1 MKTKK
6 PDRSVAQMAVLK
18 DIRGLLSITREQ
30 APPVET
36 SPKTELDIQAEK
48 VGFEE
53 QLKQYEELVR
63 KQQAALDRLEAEKKA
78 GTMIEVWAS
87 SDSTGGIALVEEES
101 NDALHEKIN
110 EVPYYPF
117 MQFTVTPL
125 TDMKLAFRVGQNFLK
140 KMVGK

>member
-1 MKTKK
+1 MRYLVTFKLL
-6 PDRSVAQMAVLK
+6 PVPPEMA
-18 DIRGLLSITREQ
+18 
-30 APPVET
+30 ET
-36 SPKTELDIQAEK
+36 ALALNKATESW
-48 VGFEE
+48 
-53 QLKQYEELVR
+53 
-63 KQQAALDRLEAEKKA
+63 LEAEKKA

-125 TDMKLAFRVGQNFLK
+125 TDMKLAFRAGQNFLK